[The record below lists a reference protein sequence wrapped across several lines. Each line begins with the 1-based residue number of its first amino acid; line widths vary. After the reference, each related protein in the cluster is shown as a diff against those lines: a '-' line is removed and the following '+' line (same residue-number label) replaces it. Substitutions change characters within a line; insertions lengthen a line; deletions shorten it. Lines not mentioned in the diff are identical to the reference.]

1 VAPPG
6 PPRGPRRAAPP
17 AAPARAREATLD
29 GRRCTSLEAFYAE
42 VGRALC
48 GGAAWGESIEALGE
62 VLRGGWG
69 PEPVPLRLVWR
80 DAERARRALDHAEAA
95 RALTRR
101 LRDCPPNVLIKT
113 AWALRA
119 ALRGEGPTAFDWVL
133 AAVAARPNVEL
144 VLR

>member
-1 VAPPG
+1 V
-6 PPRGPRRAAPP
+6 PRRAAPAA
-17 AAPARAREATLD
+17 AAPREAALD

-48 GGAAWGESIEALGE
+48 GGAAWGESLEALGDL
-62 VLRGGWG
+62 LRGGWG
-69 PEPVPLRLVWR
+69 AEPAPLRLVWR
-80 DAERARRALDHAEAA
+80 HAEHARRALDHAEAA
-95 RALTRR
+95 RELARR